1 MNMVTD
7 DEVLAFDKADMRNPS
22 VPSGFFSYSML
33 KAEILGLQAMIRTI
47 WRRRTLSATAATQR
61 ALAAIHLVML
71 PGKCLR
77 RWTTPLLKRL
87 SCGR

>member
-33 KAEILGLQAMIRTI
+33 KVEILGLQAMIRTI
-47 WRRRTLSATAATQR
+47 WHRRTLSATAVTYC
-61 ALAAIHLVML
+61 ALAAILLAML
-71 PGKCLR
+71 PATCLR
-77 RWTTPLLKRL
+77 RWTILLLKLL
-87 SCGR
+87 SYGR